1 MRMNEWTFHCA
12 NEDYARTADGYLRAR
27 ITTSQQNNL
36 GRYVYRSCFFAVDYL
51 PQVINVSY
59 TLPES
64 STASSTYVATQNVRL
79 HFSNLEG
86 LNRVVLERLRKGAS
100 LPTKTTIYDF
110 KDGYYDTTINRETT
124 FTAVGYND
132 NGYTRS
138 VPVTVTMP
146 VESSSGLSLDYSDG
160 VVNFVSEEGGEM
172 SIEYTIVN
180 IGNPNGS
187 TLSSGV
193 TDGNV
198 DISSLPSGI
207 YAVKALDLNSGKSY
221 SFKVRK

>member
-1 MRMNEWTFHCA
+1 M
-12 NEDYARTADGYLRAR
+12 
-27 ITTSQQNNL
+27 
-36 GRYVYRSCFFAVDYL
+36 
-51 PQVINVSY
+51 
-59 TLPES
+59 PE
-64 STASSTYVATQNVRL
+64 
-79 HFSNLEG
+79 
-86 LNRVVLERLRKGAS
+86 
-100 LPTKTTIYDF
+100 
-110 KDGYYDTTINRETT
+110 
-124 FTAVGYND
+124 
-132 NGYTRS
+132 
-138 VPVTVTMP
+138 
-146 VESSSGLSLDYSDG
+146 ESSSGLSLDYSDG
-160 VVNFVSEEGGEM
+160 VVNFVSEDGGEM